1 MSQPSLRT
9 IDRTL
14 EHREHPRLA
23 CLATHA
29 GQAGGAAIAMQRLVA
44 ALRESGGHVAVL
56 SGDDVQPAPA
66 ARRRLERRVRR
77 AIKRA
82 RTPVS
87 NTMFTADWPARS
99 LAGHPVVTAADVVN
113 IHWVAGLLNTAGVR
127 EIVAAGRPVLW
138 TLHDMRPFT
147 GGCHYAGGCPGFTS
161 GCHACP
167 QLADRLAALP
177 ARVAARGRRSLAGI
191 PLTFVS
197 PSRWLAGEVARS
209 AIFDSGCH
217 TVRVIPNGL
226 DLARFAPG
234 PRAVARRR
242 LGLPDGAFAILL
254 GSVSLAERRKAMAV
268 AAAAVGR
275 AAGEIHHRFGK
286 ATAGLQV
293 ITYGAGQLEIP
304 GVSCRHLGSVG
315 EDDVAAALQ
324 ASDLHLTMAQE
335 DNLPNTVME
344 ALACGC
350 PVIATRAG
358 GHPEMVTDGR
368 EGWLVDIDDAVGAA
382 AALIRLIEQP
392 ELQVAAAERARRR
405 AEAEWDATVQARRYL
420 DVAAELLAGSG
431 SRAANPV
438 PPPVA
443 LAALTPAAAAAVH
456 AGSPLRGPLRHL
468 RRLTRFQRL
477 PLGTT

>member
-1 MSQPSLRT
+1 VTRPAPPTINRT
-9 IDRTL
+9 
-14 EHREHPRLA
+14 REHPRLA

-29 GQAGGAAIAMQRLVA
+29 GQAGGAAIAMQRLVV

-66 ARRRLERRVRR
+66 PRRRLERRVRR

-82 RTPVS
+82 RTPLS
-87 NTMFTADWPARS
+87 NTLFTADWPARR
-99 LAGHPVVTAADVVN
+99 LAAHPLVTAADVVN
-113 IHWVAGLLNTAGVR
+113 LHWVAGLLNAAGIR
-127 EIVAAGRPVLW
+127 EIVTSGRPVIW

-167 QLADRLAALP
+167 QLAARLAALP

-209 AIFDSGCH
+209 TIFDSGCH

-234 PRAVARRR
+234 PRAAARRR

-254 GSVSLAERRKAMAV
+254 GSVSLAERRKAMTV
-268 AAAAVGR
+268 AAAAISR
-275 AAGEIHHRFGK
+275 AAGELRHRLGK
-286 ATAGLQV
+286 AAASLQV
-293 ITYGAGQLEIP
+293 ITYGTGQLAIP
-304 GVSCRHLGSVG
+304 GVACRHLGSIG
-315 EDDVAAALQ
+315 EADVALALQ
-324 ASDLHLTMAQE
+324 AADLHLTMARE

-350 PVIATRAG
+350 PVIATAVG

-368 EGWLVDIDDAVGAA
+368 EGWLVGIDDAAGAA
-382 AALIRLIEQP
+382 AAVVRLVERP
-392 ELQVAAAERARRR
+392 ALRAAAAERARHR

-420 DVAAELLAGSG
+420 DLAAELLAGSG
-431 SRAANPV
+431 SRAANAM

-443 LAALTPAAAAAVH
+443 LTPLTPAAAVAVH
-456 AGSPLRGPLRHL
+456 AGSPLRGPLRRL
-468 RRLTRFQRL
+468 RRLSRFHRL